1 MPEVLTCASCQREL
15 QVPEDLLGQDVQRPT
30 CGATFLAN
38 LAGSRAASTAG
49 SSAGSRNHEAPSQSR
64 ALEKSR
70 RRDPDEDDYDDYDR
84 DRSRKSKVRRRRR
97 TDYEPHRGGMLMAMG
112 IISIFMMQ
120 LILGPITWVMAN
132 NDLAAMRAGR
142 M

>member
-1 MPEVLTCASCQREL
+1 MPEVLTCPSCQRKL
-15 QVPEDLLGQDVQRPT
+15 QVPEDLLGQDVQCPT

-38 LAGSRAASTAG
+38 LAGTRATSTAG

-84 DRSRKSKVRRRRR
+84 GGRKSKIRRRRR

-120 LILGPITWVMAN
+120 LILGPI
-132 NDLAAMRAGR
+132 
-142 M
+142 